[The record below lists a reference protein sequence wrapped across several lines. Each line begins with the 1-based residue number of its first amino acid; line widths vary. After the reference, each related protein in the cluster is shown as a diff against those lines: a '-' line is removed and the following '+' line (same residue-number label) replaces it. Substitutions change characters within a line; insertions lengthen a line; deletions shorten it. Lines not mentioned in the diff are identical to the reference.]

1 MDDAHPTVQ
10 FSRNSWEGQAE
21 PQQRTHQLVLD
32 NFPDISSH
40 IRLGT
45 DLRSNFGSLQRTLE
59 DVEQQLDPTDAEVS
73 SSLPRCAPN
82 SRQTSF
88 LPPVLTLLDRHF
100 TAVQAKARADAHVKA
115 LKSLQRTTERIDK
128 LEEAIWAGRGAD
140 EWVVDEL
147 RVEGYRLDD
156 AEEVL
161 GGTQALKAAQV
172 RH

>member
-1 MDDAHPTVQ
+1 MDDTHPTVQ
-10 FSRNSWEGQAE
+10 LSRNSWEGQAE
-21 PQQRTHQLVLD
+21 QQQRTHQLVLD

-45 DLRSNFGSLQRTLE
+45 ELRSNFGSLQRTLE
-59 DVEQQLDPTDAEVS
+59 DIEQQLDPTDAEVS
-73 SSLPRCAPN
+73 SLLPRCAPN

-115 LKSLQRTTERIDK
+115 LKSLHRTIERIGK
-128 LEEAIWAGRGAD
+128 LEEAIWAGRGVD

-147 RVEGYRLDD
+147 RGEGYRLDD